1 MFVSTIVDTRTVRI
15 VIMVSI
21 KNYKPLFILETCAN
35 GDCAAALRIAL
46 MTADTNEDPF
56 FGDGDR
62 LLLSGLPS
70 ALLLLLLY
78 ASLWNIT
85 SWNDKI
91 YIYLRSTLHSY
102 KQIVSTDL

>member
-1 MFVSTIVDTRTVRI
+1 MSTIIDTRTVRI
-15 VIMVSI
+15 IIKIQI
-21 KNYKPLFILETCAN
+21 KNYKPLLILEACAN

-56 FGDGDR
+56 FGDGER
-62 LLLSGLPS
+62 LLRSGLPS

-85 SWNDKI
+85 S
-91 YIYLRSTLHSY
+91 
-102 KQIVSTDL
+102 